1 MDLKQL
7 TLLLQEKIEASNLGI
22 TKCISYVTPIIN
34 YVRDV
39 RALPFIYTTYV
50 SNNEIIRRKYN
61 IYLLLP
67 NIKIP
72 ILLAIGHTI
81 DSISLA
87 KNKEEERAS
96 RGLCT
101 CLKDIS

>member
-39 RALPFIYTTYV
+39 RALPFIYT
-50 SNNEIIRRKYN
+50 
-61 IYLLLP
+61 
-67 NIKIP
+67 
-72 ILLAIGHTI
+72 
-81 DSISLA
+81 
-87 KNKEEERAS
+87 S
-96 RGLCT
+96 RFAG
-101 CLKDIS
+101 

>member
-39 RALPFIYTTYV
+39 RALPYIYILRTFQIMRLFEENIIFTYFYTTP
-50 SNNEIIRRKYN
+50 
-61 IYLLLP
+61 P

-81 DSISLA
+81 DSIFIC
-87 KNKEEERAS
+87 KKQRRAS
-96 RGLCT
+96 KQPLH
-101 CLKDIS
+101 LLS